1 MKINKEKMKKNNF
14 GYGKREN
21 GRRGKKIIYCRMVS
35 NDIGK
40 NEGEGN
46 WDKMEEV
53 YIMKKI

>member
-1 MKINKEKMKKNNF
+1 MKKNNF